1 MQKIFQSILS
11 KRKCRSLAAGAALWL
26 LRQVYEVEKG
36 EMHRFSDML
45 DSFDAEPGSC
55 SRREYAAIEEECLE
69 SECALGFLDCAIVDL
84 GFAY

>member
-36 EMHRFSDML
+36 EMHDH
-45 DSFDAEPGSC
+45 
-55 SRREYAAIEEECLE
+55 
-69 SECALGFLDCAIVDL
+69 
-84 GFAY
+84 